1 MVHAVDFWMECVNC
15 FMLYIYARE
24 LTLLCAGA
32 EADSVAVM
40 ELETLGAC

>member
-15 FMLYIYARE
+15 FMLYI